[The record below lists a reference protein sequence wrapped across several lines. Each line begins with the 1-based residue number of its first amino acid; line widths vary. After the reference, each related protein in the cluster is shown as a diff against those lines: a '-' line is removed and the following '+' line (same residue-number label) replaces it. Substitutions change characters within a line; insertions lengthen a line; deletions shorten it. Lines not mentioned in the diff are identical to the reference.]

1 MPLRGTLNLNLCLE
15 TSWVVY
21 FRATWHTFQPKLE
34 KIFKK
39 IRPEKS
45 SLYFRKWNLLA
56 LILKKFRKRKPRKKF
71 LIFQEREKVKKLLI
85 FRETKPLSPPR
96 ENFLYFRT
104 QKHRKKY
111 LYFKKQ
117 KPPKNPYTSGNVTF
131 LYLRKQNFLIFLERY
146 IQNPGITKTQETF
159 SNINDGMFS
168 KNSYLA
174 HFSASA
180 PKTFP

>member
-21 FRATWHTFQPKLE
+21 FRATWHTFQLKLE

-85 FRETKPLSPPR
+85 FRETNLSVHLEKISYISGRRNTEKNIYISRNKNPQKILILPETWLFYIWGNR
-96 ENFLYFRT
+96 TFWYFWKGIFRT
-104 QKHRKKY
+104 
-111 LYFKKQ
+111 
-117 KPPKNPYTSGNVTF
+117 
-131 LYLRKQNFLIFLERY
+131 
-146 IQNPGITKTQETF
+146 
-159 SNINDGMFS
+159 
-168 KNSYLA
+168 LA
-174 HFSASA
+174 
-180 PKTFP
+180 

>member
-1 MPLRGTLNLNLCLE
+1 MPLRGTLNLNLCLG

-34 KIFKK
+34 KIKK
-39 IRPEKS
+39 IHPEKN

-56 LILKKFRKRKPRKKF
+56 LILKKFRKRKPRKKI
-71 LIFQEREKVKKLLI
+71 LIFQERENLKKLLI

-111 LYFKKQ
+111 LHFRKR
-117 KPPKNPYTSGNVTF
+117 KPWKNPYTSGNVTF
-131 LYLRKQNFLIFLERY
+131 LYLRKRNFLIFLERY
-146 IQNPGITKTQETF
+146 IQNPDIFRT
-159 SNINDGMFS
+159 
-168 KNSYLA
+168 LA
-174 HFSASA
+174 
-180 PKTFP
+180 

>member
-1 MPLRGTLNLNLCLE
+1 MEPLSSN
-15 TSWVVY
+15 
-21 FRATWHTFQPKLE
+21 
-34 KIFKK
+34 IKK
-39 IRPEKS
+39 IQEAETP
-45 SLYFRKWNLLA
+45 
-56 LILKKFRKRKPRKKF
+56 KKIPYISGKGKGKKASY
-71 LIFQEREKVKKLLI
+71 ISGNE
-85 FRETKPLSPPR
+85 PLSPPR

-117 KPPKNPYTSGNVTF
+117 KPSKNPYTSGNVTF

-159 SNINDGMFS
+159 SNINDRMFS